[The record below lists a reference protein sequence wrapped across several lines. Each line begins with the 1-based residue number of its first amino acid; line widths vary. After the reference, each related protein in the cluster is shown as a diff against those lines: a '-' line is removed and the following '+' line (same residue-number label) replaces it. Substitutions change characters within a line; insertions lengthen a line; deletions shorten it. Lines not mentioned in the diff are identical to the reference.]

1 MSEPTLRDPTLRD
14 PPFRD
19 VGLLDSELLRRFP
32 LPDPPE
38 EADKDDRGVALFIAG
53 SRELSGAALLAGV
66 GALRAG
72 AGKLRIATADCI
84 ALGIGIAIPEA
95 RVIAFA
101 EGEEGCIDAGE
112 IAGLLEEC
120 EDVDSLT
127 IGPGMK
133 HGPAL
138 AELIDT
144 VIERGGSYPLVLDA
158 AALGVLPPLAARLAA
173 APAGAILLPHAG
185 EMARLLECERDEVS
199 ADPLAAAREAASR
212 YGAVAVIKGHWS
224 FIAAPDGRSFR
235 FRGGGVGL
243 ATSGSGDT
251 LAGIVGG
258 LAARGADPLTAALW
272 GVYLHGEAGR
282 LLTRKV
288 GKIGFLAREILD
300 LVPRLMERG

>member
-1 MSEPTLRDPTLRD
+1 VNDPL
-14 PPFRD
+14 
-19 VGLLDSELLRRFP
+19 LLDSELLREFP
-32 LPDPPE
+32 LPEPPE
-38 EADKDDRGVALFIAG
+38 DADKDERGLALFIAG
-53 SRELSGAALLAGV
+53 SRELSGAALLAGI

-72 AGKLRIATADCI
+72 AGKLRIATSDSI

-101 EGEEGCIDAGE
+101 EGEGGCIDAGE
-112 IAGLLEEC
+112 IAALVEEC

-127 IGPGMK
+127 IGPGMR

-138 AELIDT
+138 ATLIET
-144 VIERGGSYPLVLDA
+144 VLDRGGRHSLVLDA
-158 AALGVLPPLAARLAA
+158 AALGVLAPLAEKLRGSRV
-173 APAGAILLPHAG
+173 GAILLPHAG
-185 EMARLLECERDEVS
+185 EMALLLERERDVVT
-199 ADPLAAAREAASR
+199 ADPLAAAREAATR
-212 YGAVAVIKGHWS
+212 YGAVALVKGHWS

-258 LAARGADPLTAALW
+258 LAARGADPLTATLW

-282 LLTRKV
+282 MLSQDV
-288 GKIGFLAREILD
+288 GKVGFLAREILD
-300 LVPRLMERG
+300 LVPGLMERG